1 MSESLAFYRKYR
13 PQTVEDLDSEAV
25 RAELTT
31 VLKSGR
37 VPHAFLFCGPR
48 GTGKTSSARI
58 LAKAVNCT
66 DKKGFEPCNKCE
78 ACLSITNGSNVDVIE
93 IDGASN
99 RGIDEIRDLR
109 EKIRLSPSSLKKK
122 VYIIDEVHMLTSE
135 AFNALLKTLEE
146 PPTHAFFVLC
156 TTEAHKIPETI
167 SSRCRNINFKRA
179 TKAEVLR
186 SLRRVVGGEKIE
198 IEKEAMDEIAKQAD
212 GSFRDG
218 VKLLEQVSLLNKK
231 ITKNDLIKE
240 LYLESFFDN
249 LFKRDAKT
257 AIDFINKTFENGV
270 DLKVLNIKI
279 LDYLRNLLL
288 IKNGVAVEEEIKN
301 YDFASDDL
309 LKLVD
314 LFSKAAVDY
323 KTAVI
328 PQLPLEL
335 AVVGWCK
342 NKDEK
347 KIIFEEIE
355 EKKEELPPKKDDKK
369 TEEKIEMVSVSSS
382 PSKITLENFRE
393 RWLEI
398 LKSVKPHN
406 HSVEAF
412 LKACSPMV
420 WDGRYLTLEVFYKF
434 HKERLEDE
442 KCRSLVEKIVSDV
455 MQEVVKLKFVLGGGK
470 RVVKSEENISGA
482 VPPTDI
488 VKAAEEIFGGNV
500 E

>member
-1 MSESLAFYRKYR
+1 MDNLAFYRKYR
-13 PQTVEDLDSEAV
+13 PQTVEELDSEAV
-25 RAELTT
+25 RVELTT

-37 VPHAFLFCGPR
+37 VPHAFLFTGPK

-58 LAKAVNCT
+58 LSKAVNCT
-66 DKKGFEPCNKCE
+66 KKKGFEPCNKCE

-109 EKIRLSPSSLKKK
+109 EKIKLSPTTLSKK
-122 VYIIDEVHMLTSE
+122 VYIIDEVHMLTTE

-146 PPTHAFFVLC
+146 PPNHAFFVLC

-179 TKAEVLR
+179 NRPEVLR
-186 SLRRVVGGEKIE
+186 SLKRVIGGEKIE
-198 IEKEAMDEIAKQAD
+198 IDKPALEEIAKQAD

-218 VKLLEQVSLLNKK
+218 VKLLEQASLLNKK

-240 LYLESFFDN
+240 LYLESFFEALD
-249 LFKRDAKT
+249 KKDAGA
-257 AIDFINKTFENGV
+257 AINFINKANQEGT
-270 DLKVLNIKI
+270 DLKVLNIRI

-288 IKNGVAVEEEIKN
+288 MKNGVAADEGIKIFGFSN
-301 YDFASDDL
+301 DDL

-314 LFSKAAVDY
+314 LFSQAAVDY

-335 AVVGWCK
+335 AVVEWCGQ
-342 NKDEK
+342 
-347 KIIFEEIE
+347 
-355 EKKEELPPKKDDKK
+355 
-369 TEEKIEMVSVSSS
+369 VSVVPPRGSQIDASALS
-382 PSKITLENFRE
+382 ATPEEALLPRNDTKISLENFRE

-398 LKSVKPHN
+398 LAGVKPHN

-412 LKACSPMV
+412 LKACSPSV
-420 WDGRYLTLEVFYKF
+420 WDGKYLTLEVFYKF
-434 HKERLEDE
+434 HKERLEEE
-442 KCRSLVEKIVSDV
+442 KCRSLVEKIISDLIG
-455 MQEVVKLKFVLGGGK
+455 EAVKLKFILGGGK
-470 RVVKSEENISGA
+470 RVVKSE
-482 VPPTDI
+482 DI
-488 VKAAEEIFGGNV
+488 VKKAEEIFGGNA